1 MVIEAMGELTP
12 PQQLPDH
19 AFQACQG
26 HLLFSPSLLKLADHS
41 QRLQQAEVDVRANQR
56 MPQGGLAAH
65 HGVLVGAKS
74 RQTGSDEVLQHLLGL
89 VLGHAPTKCLA
100 FTWQLIALSQCLELG
115 DHSGG
120 DRIGFKPQRGW
131 PLKSFRRW
139 LAVVLIEI
147 PLTALGLIPIHQHVE
162 ALAPLPIEKLH
173 AELLFAAGPTAEF
186 LCGPEELV
194 VVNPLELTG
203 PVAVLR
209 QAINGLADRAIR
221 WCHHQQPA
229 DAVLLQPGD
238 QRLGMGGSLE
248 LIHLPTR
255 LPQFSSE
262 VALGTPKQDLFL
274 QVRALP
280 QHGLRLYNNNA
291 RLSRPM
297 AG

>member
-1 MVIEAMGELTP
+1 
-12 PQQLPDH
+12 
-19 AFQACQG
+19 
-26 HLLFSPSLLKLADHS
+26 
-41 QRLQQAEVDVRANQR
+41 

-65 HGVLVGAKS
+65 HRVLVGAKP
-74 RQTGSDEVLQHLLGL
+74 RQTGGDEMLQHLLGL
-89 VLGHAPTKCLA
+89 VLGHAPTERLA
-100 FTWQLIALSQCLELG
+100 IPWQLIALSQGLELF
-115 DHSGG
+115 DHSLR
-120 DRIGFKPQRGW
+120 DRVGFKPQRGW
-131 PLKSFRRW
+131 PLKSFLGW

-162 ALAPLPIEKLH
+162 ALAPLPIEELH
-173 AELLFAAGPTAEF
+173 SELLFAAGPTAEF

-221 WCHHQQPA
+221 WGHHQQPA
-229 DAVLLQPGD
+229 DGVLLQPGD
-238 QRLGMGGSLE
+238 ERFSVGGGLE

-255 LPQFSSE
+255 LLQFSSE
-262 VALGTPKQDLFL
+262 VALGTPKQNLFL

-280 QHGLRLYNNNA
+280 QHGLRLDNNNA